1 MTPRLLFASVHSPI
15 DPSSGA
21 ALATRDVLE
30 LLTTRGWDCRMLAAG
45 VLDYE
50 QDTPL
55 EAVLDGL
62 GLPYDRVPAT
72 LGGNRHVEVLD
83 LEPGGVR
90 TTLLPTASSRAE
102 RAPSL
107 SEAQALLE
115 LADQALARFRPH
127 VVLTYG
133 GHPASREL
141 MRRARLRK
149 VPVVFGLHNF
159 AYDDPAVFADAAA
172 VLVPSDYARRW
183 YARRL
188 GLNSTAIPYPLR
200 RDRVVADDPAPQ
212 YVTFVN
218 PQPAKGAT
226 VFARIA
232 RELGRRRPEIPLLV
246 VEGRRAAGG
255 LAAVDLDLSGLE
267 NLHRM
272 ANTPDP
278 REFYRVSRAVLVP
291 SLWRESFGRV
301 AAEALANGLP
311 VLASDRGALPETLG
325 EAGLVFTVPERCQ
338 PDGIAVPTARE
349 VAPWVAAL
357 ERLWDDPAFE
367 QAHRERARAEAQR
380 WDDAVLADRYAGFL
394 AGLASL

>member
-30 LLTTRGWDCRMLAAG
+30 LLTARGWDCRMLAAG

-62 GLPYDRVPAT
+62 GLPHDRVPAT
-72 LGGNRHVEVLD
+72 LGGGRRVEVLD
-83 LEPGGVR
+83 LEPDGVR

-141 MRRARLRK
+141 IRRSRLRK

-172 VLVPSDYARRW
+172 VLVPSEYARRW

-188 GLNSTAIPYPLR
+188 GLKSTAIPYPLR
-200 RDRVVADDPAPQ
+200 RDRVVADDPAPRF
-212 YVTFVN
+212 VTFIN
-218 PQPAKGAT
+218 PQPAKGAA

-232 RELGRRRPEIPLLV
+232 LELGRRRPEIPLLV

-325 EAGLVFTVPERCQ
+325 EAGLVFTVPERCG
-338 PDGIAVPTARE
+338 PDGVAVPTARE

-357 ERLWDDPAFE
+357 ERLWDDPVFE
-367 QAHRERARAEAQR
+367 QAHRARALSEAQR

-394 AGLASL
+394 AGVASL